1 MMDAI
6 VQLYRNGICCVKDL
20 GLFPSSFLYDPL
32 VTASYYEF
40 PSPLNKTHPMDA
52 LISLGQA
59 YAFFSTTQ
67 QGWKMMTHSYGKINR
82 INRLL
87 ETRGGPVKTQADRL
101 VNASLLKE
109 MSFAIRSLFIGV
121 NVFFIGLAFF
131 WLVGNSWHVTE
142 TDWIGGVQAV
152 INALTVMEVCLV
164 PLLYYMWKDAGEQFA
179 KAARMELLAEKM
191 KKGAL
196 KEEEM
201 GLSSFE
207 TLSGWVPFWD
217 AGVGLFEG
225 FDSAKEEKLTEQEVA
240 KVQETLKALI
250 GKKGDDKKSDG
261 KKGNGKK
268 GDEKKG
274 DDQNN
279 DSEREAKANDLLAG
293 VTRTRLEGYREYV
306 YFVMNCVAFYGYLV
320 GIIVY
325 YWEDEMKQ
333 PAWIQQG
340 LLLGMNNTHADWH
353 GNFAGDLM
361 WTIEPIIIM
370 GSPSLFSLIKPKSSK
385 IKAD

>member
-1 MMDAI
+1 MDAI
-6 VQLYRNGICCVKDL
+6 VQLYRNGICCIKDL
-20 GLFPSSFLYDPL
+20 GLFPSSFLWDRSYTATYYD
-32 VTASYYEF
+32 F
-40 PSPLNKTHPMDA
+40 PEPLNKTTPMEA

-67 QGWKMMTHSYGKINR
+67 QGWKMMTHSYGKIGR
-82 INRLL
+82 INGLMDVR
-87 ETRGGPVKTQADRL
+87 GPVKSEADRL
-101 VNASLLKE
+101 VNASLIKE
-109 MSFAIRSLFIGV
+109 MKFAIRSLFIGV

-131 WLVGNSWHVTE
+131 WLVGNSWHVSE

-152 INALTVMEVCLV
+152 IHALTVMEVCLL

-179 KAARMELLAEKM
+179 KASRMELLAEKM
-191 KKGAL
+191 KKGTL
-196 KEEEM
+196 KQEDM

-217 AGVGLFEG
+217 AGVGLFQG
-225 FDSAKEEKLTEQEVA
+225 FDTTKEEKLMEQEAA
-240 KVQETLKALI
+240 KVQATLKALV

-261 KKGNGKK
+261 
-268 GDEKKG
+268 
-274 DDQNN
+274 
-279 DSEREAKANDLLAG
+279 ERESKASDLLAG
-293 VTRTRLEGYREYV
+293 VARTRLEGYREYL

-320 GIIVY
+320 GIVVY
-325 YWEDEMKQ
+325 YWEDELKQ
-333 PAWIQQG
+333 PAWVQQG

-361 WTIEPIIIM
+361 WTIEPIIIL
-370 GSPSLFSLIKPKSSK
+370 GSPSLLSLMKPKQTK

>member
-6 VQLYRNGICCVKDL
+6 VQLYRNGICCIKDL
-20 GLFPSSFLYDPL
+20 GLFPQSLLWDPI
-32 VTASYYEF
+32 VTATYYDF
-40 PSPLNKTHPMDA
+40 PYPLNKTHPGDA

-59 YAFFSTTQ
+59 YAFFSTTS
-67 QGWKMMTHSYGKINR
+67 QGWKMMTHSYGKIAR

-87 ETRGGPVKTQADRL
+87 DTRGPAKSQGDRL
-101 VNASLLKE
+101 VNASLIKE

-131 WLVGNSWHVTE
+131 WLFGNSWHVTE
-142 TDWIGGVQAV
+142 TDWIGGVQAL
-152 INALTVMEVCLV
+152 IHALTVMEVCLV
-164 PLLYYMWKDAGEQFA
+164 PLLYFMWKDAGEQFA

-191 KKGAL
+191 KKGTL
-196 KEEEM
+196 KQEEM

-217 AGVGLFEG
+217 AGVGLFEEY
-225 FDSAKEEKLTEQEVA
+225 DSAKEEKLTEQEVA
-240 KVQETLKALI
+240 KVQETLQTLV
-250 GKKGDDKKSDG
+250 GKKDDGKKSDG
-261 KKGNGKK
+261 KNGDNKK
-268 GDEKKG
+268 
-274 DDQNN
+274 N
-279 DSEREAKANDLLAG
+279 DSERESKASDLLAG

-320 GIIVY
+320 GIVVY

-370 GSPSLFSLIKPKSSK
+370 GSPSLFSLIKPKPSK

>member
-1 MMDAI
+1 MLDAI
-6 VQLYRNGICCVKDL
+6 VQLYRNGLCCIKDL
-20 GLFPSSFLYDPL
+20 GLFPSSFLMDSNY
-32 VTASYYEF
+32 TATFYNF
-40 PSPLNKTHPMDA
+40 PEPLNKTHPLDA
-52 LISLGQA
+52 LISLGQL
-59 YAFFSTTQ
+59 YAFFSTTKA
-67 QGWKMMTHSYGKINR
+67 GWKMMTYSYGKISR
-82 INRLL
+82 INRLFDV
-87 ETRGGPVKTQADRL
+87 RGPVKSQADRL
-101 VNASLLKE
+101 VQESLVKE
-109 MSFAIRSLFIGV
+109 MMFAIRSLFIGF
-121 NVFFIGLAFF
+121 NVFSIGLGFF

-179 KAARMELLAEKM
+179 KATRMELLAGKM

-196 KEEEM
+196 KQEDM

-225 FDSAKEEKLTEQEVA
+225 FDSTKEEKQMEQEVA
-240 KVQETLKALI
+240 KVEKTLKDLV

-261 KKGNGKK
+261 
-268 GDEKKG
+268 E
-274 DDQNN
+274 
-279 DSEREAKANDLLAG
+279 SESKASDLLAS
-293 VTRTRLEGYREYV
+293 VTHTRLEGYREYV

-325 YWEDEMKQ
+325 YWEDELKQ

-340 LLLGMNNTHADWH
+340 LLLGMSNTHADWH

-361 WTIEPIIIM
+361 WTVEPLIIM
-370 GSPSLFSLIKPKSSK
+370 GSPSLFNRTKPKSSK
-385 IKAD
+385 IKAN

>member
-20 GLFPSSFLYDPL
+20 GLFPDSFLWDPL
-32 VTASYYEF
+32 YTATYYDF
-40 PSPLNKTHPMDA
+40 PAPLNKTSPADA

-59 YAFFSTTQ
+59 YAFFSTTA
-67 QGWKMMTHSYGKINR
+67 QGWKMMTHSYGKIGR

-87 ETRGGPVKTQADRL
+87 NTRGSVKSQADRI
-101 VNASLLKE
+101 VNASLIKE

-131 WLVGNSWHVTE
+131 WLVGNSWHVSE

-152 INALTVMEVCLV
+152 IHALTVMEVCLV

-196 KEEEM
+196 KQEDM

-207 TLSGWVPFWD
+207 TLSGWVPYWD
-217 AGVGLFEG
+217 AGVGLFEE

-240 KVQETLKALI
+240 KVQETLKALV
-250 GKKGDDKKSDG
+250 GKKSDG
-261 KKGNGKK
+261 KKG
-268 GDEKKG
+268 DSKKG
-274 DDQNN
+274 DDKKR
-279 DSEREAKANDLLAG
+279 DSEMESKASNLLAG
-293 VTRTRLEGYREYV
+293 VTRTRLEGCREYV

-325 YWEDEMKQ
+325 YWKDEMKQ

-340 LLLGMNNTHADWH
+340 ILLGMNNTHADWN

-370 GSPSLFSLIKPKSSK
+370 GSPSLFSLIKPKPSK